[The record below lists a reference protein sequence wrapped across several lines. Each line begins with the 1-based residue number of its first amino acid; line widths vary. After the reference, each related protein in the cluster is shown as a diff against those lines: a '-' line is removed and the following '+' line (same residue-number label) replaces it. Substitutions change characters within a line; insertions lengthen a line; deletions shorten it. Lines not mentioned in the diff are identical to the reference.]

1 MLIDIWQ
8 IIINDTQVGS
18 PRQADLVEG
27 EGRGGAGL
35 RLPHDGQHYRG
46 GNNAVEYGGGHGWQ
60 EDIFPKNDRGEV
72 ADIYMG
78 NNFVIDGHN
87 TFCPVLLKLVNAWL

>member
-1 MLIDIWQ
+1 M
-8 IIINDTQVGS
+8 GS

-60 EDIFPKNDRGEV
+60 EDIFPKNDRGEN
-72 ADIYMG
+72 YRL
-78 NNFVIDGHN
+78 
-87 TFCPVLLKLVNAWL
+87 VLTYIWAVFLPFFFSHLFSIFFQYFHF